1 MVRTVLLVLGVL
13 LFVCVMV
20 YVWCL
25 MRISSMTDR
34 MEEEE
39 RERERERDT
48 DGVARNTRKE

>member
-1 MVRTVLLVLGVL
+1 MVKTVLLVLGVL

-20 YVWCL
+20 CVWCL

-39 RERERERDT
+39 RERGRERDA

>member
-20 YVWCL
+20 CVWCL

-39 RERERERDT
+39 RERERERDA